1 MSNFTG
7 KQNSTY
13 MSFSV
18 SGKKGLPALADILRQ
33 VTEEMTEIDAAI
45 DKASLDQGFPKIQK
59 VTVIKAELKEVA
71 RYDPNYSYS
80 YADKYNPRW
89 QQVVDAAS
97 KHLQEVRAQ
106 VEATHAANIP
116 AMVSNE
122 ALYVR
127 LRTLMLEVGM
137 PSTTWEPGKGR
148 KNGQSVTAGWLRDL
162 GSSITREDRHAY
174 AVRELA
180 DQENRIKQY
189 AENQGWLHR
198 EATRKQEKEAQK
210 VTRER
215 EIGMLAARY
224 GLNVMAADKND
235 VMEAIL
241 AADKYLALAHAFYGI
256 RYDYNDS
263 PHKRG
268 RRALDRFTVETD
280 MDRQIM
286 DHWLETIQHQE
297 ENGESDGRIYRDSDW
312 NYETLYGLVKNA
324 ELLADYQRVRDMLAE
339 DIF

>member
-7 KQNSTY
+7 KQKSSYT
-13 MSFSV
+13 SFSV
-18 SGKKGLPALADILRQ
+18 SGKSGLAAIEDILRQ
-33 VTEEMTEIDAAI
+33 VADEVAEIDLTIDEAAI
-45 DKASLDQGFPKIQK
+45 GQGYPKIQA
-59 VTVIKAELKEVA
+59 VTAIKTELKDVA
-71 RYDPNYSYS
+71 RYDRDYSYS
-80 YADKYNPRW
+80 NEGKYNPRW
-89 QQVVDAAS
+89 RQVVEVAK

-116 AMVSNE
+116 AMASNK
-122 ALYVR
+122 ALYER

-162 GSSITREDRHAY
+162 GSSIPRDDRYGY
-174 AVRELA
+174 AVQELA

-189 AENQGWLHR
+189 VENQSWLHR
-198 EATRKQEKEAQK
+198 EAARKQEKEAQK